1 MDYRVALRIHALLGE
16 GLHWD
21 AARNMLWMVDIR
33 GRRLLR
39 WRPDAPEWDE
49 WQMPQHI
56 GWVLPEASTGTALV
70 GLQEGIARVD
80 SECPSQLREWIVRP
94 FGAHASMRLNDA
106 KRDSTGAIW
115 CGSLDNDD
123 ESRSVGSLYRLG
135 PDRSWTVVDTGYMV
149 ANGPAISPDERTL
162 LHTDSA
168 RITIFAFDLDAASGQ
183 AARRHVWKTFDA
195 GEGYPDGMT
204 FDSQGTV
211 WIAHWGAG
219 CVSRF
224 DVSGKLIRRIHLPA
238 SHITNV
244 CFCGPQRDR
253 LFVSSASAGL
263 DAAQR
268 EQQTQA
274 GSLFEIL
281 DTDGATGIK
290 EELPHHLS

>member
-1 MDYRVALRIHALLGE
+1 MDYRVALRVHASLGE

-21 AARNMLWMVDIR
+21 GARSMLWMVDIH

-39 WRPDAPEWDE
+39 WRLDAPEWDE
-49 WQMPQHI
+49 WQMPQRI
-56 GWVLPEASTGTALV
+56 GWVLPEASMGTALV
-70 GLQEGIARVD
+70 GLQEGIARVEGD
-80 SECPSQLREWIVRP
+80 HPSQLREWLVRP
-94 FGAHASMRLNDA
+94 FGADASMRLNDA

-123 ESRSVGSLYRLG
+123 ESRSAGSLYRLG
-135 PDRSWTVVDTGYMV
+135 PDRSWTVVDSGYMV

-162 LHTDSA
+162 LHTDSP
-168 RITIFAFDLDAASGQ
+168 RKTIFAFDLDTTSGQ
-183 AARRHVWKTFDA
+183 AVRRRVWKSFDSS
-195 GEGYPDGMT
+195 EGYPDGMT
-204 FDSQGTV
+204 FDAQGTV

-224 DVSGKLIRRIHLPA
+224 DSSGKLIRRFHLPA
-238 SHITNV
+238 SQITNV
-244 CFCGPQRDR
+244 CFCGAGRDR
-253 LFVSSASAGL
+253 LFVSSASVGL

-281 DTDGATGIK
+281 HIDGATGIQ
-290 EELPHHLS
+290 EVLPHHPS